1 MTAAMSDLGRQRR
14 QLADLVDIHPFED
27 WSPALLQAV
36 NGVLEMYVAELGLKK
51 SPAAVLELVKK
62 R

>member
-14 QLADLVDIHPFED
+14 QLAALVDIHPFED
-27 WSPALLQAV
+27 WFPALLQAV